1 MMVGVKLTVLGS
13 TGSIGTQTLE
23 VAQQRGWEVAAL
35 AGGRNLDLLE
45 AQVRQWQPEAVAVA
59 PEAYAEAKAR
69 LSGAAVLPLEEL
81 AVQQADVVVN
91 AISGLPGLSPT
102 RAALEAGQAVALATK
117 EAMVTAAPLIWAA
130 AAQGGGRLVPVD
142 SEHTGMYQCLVG
154 ERLSDVAEL
163 ILTASGGPFRLSP
176 ADLSS
181 VTPEQALNHPSW
193 SMGQKITVDSATLM
207 NKGLEVM
214 ECATLYGLP
223 LSKVRV
229 VIHPQSAVHS
239 AVRWHD
245 GNLSANFGPADM
257 RLFIAYAVEAAV
269 AGGMTRPGEVT
280 GAPRGRGSTEQLAWA
295 LEGKWEFSAPDLN
308 RFPALGLAY
317 RAGEAGGLL
326 PAALNAADEVAVP
339 AFLAG
344 KIGFLDIPRVI
355 EQVLDECPPAEL
367 GWDTL
372 TETQDWATR
381 RAQELCGAVNE
392 VDA

>member
-1 MMVGVKLTVLGS
+1 MVGVKLTVLGS

-214 ECATLYGLP
+214 ECAALYSLP

-355 EQVLDECPPAEL
+355 EQVLDECPRAEL

-372 TETQDWATR
+372 AEVQGWATR
-381 RAQELCGAVNE
+381 RAQELCGVEA
-392 VDA
+392 